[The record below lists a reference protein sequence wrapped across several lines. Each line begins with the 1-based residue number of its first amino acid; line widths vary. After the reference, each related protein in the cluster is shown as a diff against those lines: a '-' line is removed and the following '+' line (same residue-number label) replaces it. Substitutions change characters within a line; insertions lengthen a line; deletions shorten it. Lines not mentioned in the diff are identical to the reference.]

1 MGLTAD
7 FWPGALYR
15 NCCVCCLCRD
25 NDGTNR
31 GLCARSDV
39 TRGAVEISR
48 RCLRGEN
55 RRHRRTIHSDGRAAI
70 FALSSLLHYSVR
82 VHFPKG
88 FRDVS
93 NSASREGLK
102 VARLMMVL
110 SSISPLF
117 LLWAIRGSKL
127 LPDRYLVRMQ
137 GAPPPNGWFVRYV
150 SGMEG
155 KQDINRGD

>member
-1 MGLTAD
+1 MGLWKSLGDA
-7 FWPGALYR
+7 FGEKIEGIAALFT
-15 NCCVCCLCRD
+15 LM
-25 NDGTNR
+25 G
-31 GLCARSDV
+31 G
-39 TRGAVEISR
+39 
-48 RCLRGEN
+48 
-55 RRHRRTIHSDGRAAI
+55 AAI

-93 NSASREGLK
+93 NSAKREGLK